1 MKVCVRAA
9 PAASLLASGRVRAA
23 ATRPTAT
30 YLRPASKA
38 VRPVRAAPLGGY
50 MAHRGAQ
57 VRYAWDPLPPK
68 SAVLAS
74 RRASVRTNASASSAD
89 PYGEDNSG
97 GGFPWLGMLVFAA
110 ACAAA
115 VGFAYADLAPIVGA
129 VNADNLLPAQDAVR
143 AAVVTAK
150 TGAVRAV
157 DLTVEM
163 ALDAYEAAGA
173 GVKKIGEIATGAAS
187 GASSAAS
194 GTAASPIAGSPLADV
209 VAKTKE
215 GVGYFAAAIAN
226 GEWAKILMAKP
237 FKSLAAIT
245 LTVVRIAVSW
255 FLSGVEFACAMLYST
270 PAYAAVAA
278 GFGLMVVNSLVKAIT
293 GPKRELATVGAT
305 VTTPAPERAAPVQT
319 TAAGVV
325 KAEPKKEE
333 PVAEE
338 KKVVEEKKEE
348 KPKMPATAVFE
359 ASSRVMSDKE
369 KEVMMN
375 RVQEAKRQLG
385 MQDDGY
391 SSPSVRDPFQPV
403 SSYSPASSYGSS
415 ATGSS
420 PSADQSDV
428 DRIFAELTS
437 KYGLQSSG
445 SAPAR
450 PSAVPNSYNPPAMP
464 SYGSSYLDSTAPP
477 AAAKGYALPATD
489 YGDTSFDADAFLA
502 AFSTDTS
509 YTPPARDLSQE
520 YSKYT
525 SPMSSVDY
533 SAYTPSVKETPPP
546 VASTPAPPT
555 PPPVPKAA
563 PKPVEAAKPAA
574 KPVEAAKPAAK
585 PVEAAKPAPKP
596 VEAAK
601 PAPVPPAS
609 AASSTK
615 PARDRLDLSKVG
627 SKTFKNVDLGGILG
641 GAAKVVSEG
650 AKLGQQALE
659 AASKEVGKGGVG
671 GVSSSTPREAAKPP
685 ASGSAAN
692 ERVLSEMLDE
702 GTVIKRKKP
711 KDESK

>member
-1 MKVCVRAA
+1 
-9 PAASLLASGRVRAA
+9 
-23 ATRPTAT
+23 
-30 YLRPASKA
+30 
-38 VRPVRAAPLGGY
+38 

-97 GGFPWLGMLVFAA
+97 GGFPWLGMLVLAA

-150 TGAVRAV
+150 TGAVRAC

-293 GPKRELATVGAT
+293 GPKRELAKVGAT
-305 VTTPAPERAAPVQT
+305 LTTPAPERVAPVQT

-333 PVAEE
+333 PVAQE
-338 KKVVEEKKEE
+338 KKVVEEKMEE

-445 SAPAR
+445 SAPTR

-464 SYGSSYLDSTAPP
+464 SYGSSYPDSTAPP
-477 AAAKGYALPATD
+477 AAAAKGYALPATD

-525 SPMSSVDY
+525 SPMPSVDY

-563 PKPVEAAKPAA
+563 PKPVEAAKPA
-574 KPVEAAKPAAK
+574 
-585 PVEAAKPAPKP
+585 PKP

-601 PAPVPPAS
+601 PAPAPPTS

-671 GVSSSTPREAAKPP
+671 GVSSSTPRETAKPP

-692 ERVLSEMLDE
+692 EQILSEMLEE

>member
-97 GGFPWLGMLVFAA
+97 GGFPWLGMLVLAA

-150 TGAVRAV
+150 TGAVRAC

-173 GVKKIGEIATGAAS
+173 GAKKIGEIATGAAS
-187 GASSAAS
+187 GAGSAVS

-215 GVGYFAAAIAN
+215 GVGYFTAAIAN

-270 PAYAAVAA
+270 PAYAAVVA

-325 KAEPKKEE
+325 KAEPKREE

-338 KKVVEEKKEE
+338 KKVVEGKKEE

-403 SSYSPASSYGSS
+403 SSYPPASSYGSS
-415 ATGSS
+415 GTGSS

-464 SYGSSYLDSTAPP
+464 SYGSSYPDSTAPP
-477 AAAKGYALPATD
+477 AAAAKGYALPATD

-509 YTPPARDLSQE
+509 YTPPARDLTQE

-525 SPMSSVDY
+525 SPMPSVDY

-546 VASTPAPPT
+546 VASTPAVPT

-563 PKPVEAAKPAA
+563 PKPVEAAKPA
-574 KPVEAAKPAAK
+574 
-585 PVEAAKPAPKP
+585 PAPP
-596 VEAAK
+596 T
-601 PAPVPPAS
+601 S

-627 SKTFKNVDLGGILG
+627 SKTFKNVDFGGILG

-671 GVSSSTPREAAKPP
+671 GVSSSTPGEGAKPP

-692 ERVLSEMLDE
+692 EQVLSDMLEE

>member
-1 MKVCVRAA
+1 
-9 PAASLLASGRVRAA
+9 
-23 ATRPTAT
+23 
-30 YLRPASKA
+30 
-38 VRPVRAAPLGGY
+38 

-97 GGFPWLGMLVFAA
+97 GGFPWLGMLVLAA

-150 TGAVRAV
+150 TGAVRAC

-173 GVKKIGEIATGAAS
+173 GAKKIGEIATGAAS
-187 GASSAAS
+187 GAGSAVS

-215 GVGYFAAAIAN
+215 GVGYFTAAIAN

-270 PAYAAVAA
+270 PAYAAVVA

-338 KKVVEEKKEE
+338 KKVVEGKKEE

-403 SSYSPASSYGSS
+403 SSYRPASSYGSS

-464 SYGSSYLDSTAPP
+464 SSGSSYPDSTT
-477 AAAKGYALPATD
+477 AAKGYALPATD

-509 YTPPARDLSQE
+509 YTPPARDLTQE

-525 SPMSSVDY
+525 SPMPSVDY

-546 VASTPAPPT
+546 VASTPALPT

-563 PKPVEAAKPAA
+563 PKPVEAAKPA
-574 KPVEAAKPAAK
+574 
-585 PVEAAKPAPKP
+585 PKP

-601 PAPVPPAS
+601 PAPAPPTS

-671 GVSSSTPREAAKPP
+671 GVSSSTPGEGAKPP

-692 ERVLSEMLDE
+692 ERVLSDMLEE